1 MLFKDFFKDYD
12 KSIKNR
18 IVEEGFDLVFS
29 RPLGYVIA
37 KFFAKLR
44 FTPTQISVLGMLIG
58 VTGGTLFYWQN
69 SLPLTITGSVLV
81 VLSGIFDSADGQVA
95 RITNTHSEMGR
106 YLDLFNDML
115 VFISCYTAGLY
126 YFANTYTIPGIWAI
140 GLTSGAV
147 HSLKSNIYEYYK
159 GEFLHF
165 SGTDSKQRNDSV
177 DYIKANFD
185 RTSTLVRKLTYPILV
200 SYVKVQNKYK
210 FRTETVTA
218 IFEEARTKNPE
229 KFKEIYIEECRR
241 MLTAWALVCG
251 SNIMR
256 NAIIISCLFARFD
269 IYAFLNIASYFLFL
283 VIGKFQRRA
292 DQRILDRIKN
302 WNLNSLEEKYPQLP
316 HKKTSKIA

>member
-1 MLFKDFFKDYD
+1 MIFKGFFKDYE

-29 RPLGYVIA
+29 RPLGYILA
-37 KFFAKLR
+37 KFFSKLR
-44 FTPTQISVLGMLIG
+44 FTPTAISVLGMLIG

-69 SLPLTITGSVLV
+69 SLPLTITGSILV
-81 VLSGIFDSADGQVA
+81 VLSGVFDSADGQAA
-95 RITNTHSEMGR
+95 RINNTHSEMGR

-115 VFISCYTAGLY
+115 VFISCYTGGLY
-126 YFANTYTIPGIWAI
+126 YFASTYTVPGIWAI

-177 DYIKANFD
+177 EYIKANFD
-185 RTSTLVRKLTYPILV
+185 RSSTLVRKLTYPILI

-210 FRTETVTA
+210 FRDEKVTK
-218 IFEEARTKNPE
+218 IFEEARSRDPE
-229 KFKEIYIEECRR
+229 KFKEIYIEECRQ

-256 NAIIISCLFARFD
+256 NAIIVSALFARFD

-283 VIGKFQRRA
+283 VIGRFQRRA
-292 DQRILDRIKN
+292 DKRVLNRLESWK
-302 WNLNSLEEKYPQLP
+302 LNSLEETYLQPQ
-316 HKKTSKIA
+316 HKRKWKIA